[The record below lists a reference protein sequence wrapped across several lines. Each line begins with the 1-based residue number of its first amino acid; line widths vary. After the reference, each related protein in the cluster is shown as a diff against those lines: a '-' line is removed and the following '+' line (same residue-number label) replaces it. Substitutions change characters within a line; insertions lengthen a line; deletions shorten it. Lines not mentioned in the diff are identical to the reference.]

1 MIIFYTRRFFD
12 KAVIATF
19 LILLSLIMAVL
30 TFWLVYPK
38 ITSALESVMKKEET
52 RECFQWEK
60 WSKEAK
66 EVFYLTSWQKEQCDA
81 MGIKIDA
88 PVIGKGE

>member
-1 MIIFYTRRFFD
+1 MLNRRRFSD

-19 LILLSLIMAVL
+19 LMLLLLLIAVL

-38 ITSALESVMKKEET
+38 ITSALESLDEKKET
-52 RECFQWEK
+52 RECLQWEK

-66 EVFYLTSWQKEQCDA
+66 GVFYLTTWQKEQCDA